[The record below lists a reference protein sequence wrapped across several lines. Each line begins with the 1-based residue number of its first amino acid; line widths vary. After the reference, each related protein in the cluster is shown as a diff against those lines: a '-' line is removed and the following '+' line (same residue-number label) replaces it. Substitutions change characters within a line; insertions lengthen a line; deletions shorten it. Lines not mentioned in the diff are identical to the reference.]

1 MTPGAISAFL
11 AASARPSVF
20 AWRQR
25 VLGGARAVARS
36 VGWRHAACVRCS
48 TLAISGDTLCV
59 SYASGTLHVLSICI
73 EPAFT
78 TLVCVAGATWCPQ
91 INSDRGLGVKSPMC
105 APGTACGRAW
115 EHHSSPELAVL
126 LRSRLR
132 THATADTTYLGT
144 QVTKD
149 GNYRTRHSAPH
160 GTRPV
165 GRVPTHDGRTAA
177 SPVAGS
183 GRQGRRGRTVL
194 QYGRP
199 SCRRGG
205 GGTGGDVCAR
215 AHGAR

>member
-1 MTPGAISAFL
+1 
-11 AASARPSVF
+11 
-20 AWRQR
+20 
-25 VLGGARAVARS
+25 
-36 VGWRHAACVRCS
+36 
-48 TLAISGDTLCV
+48 V

-144 QVTKD
+144 QVTEDGKD
-149 GNYRTRHSAPH
+149 GTHPVPNETREGRLHVTAA
-160 GTRPV
+160 RRRCRLPV
-165 GRVPTHDGRTAA
+165 PQAGGDDAGAGRTPPLYPSRERA
-177 SPVAGS
+177 SAIVTC
-183 GRQGRRGRTVL
+183 RGRIFHVREVGIPRLT
-194 QYGRP
+194 
-199 SCRRGG
+199 SRGSWG
-205 GGTGGDVCAR
+205 LF
-215 AHGAR
+215 GAIL